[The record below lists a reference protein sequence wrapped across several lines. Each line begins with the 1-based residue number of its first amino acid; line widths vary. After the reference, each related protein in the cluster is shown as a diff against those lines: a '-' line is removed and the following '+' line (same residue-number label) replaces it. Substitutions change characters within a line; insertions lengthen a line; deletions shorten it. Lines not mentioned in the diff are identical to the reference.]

1 MSFENFGLEKKSQSG
16 SWKISIF
23 ESVGIVL
30 EKSVSL
36 SLKNFDLEKYLG
48 IDDKYFSLAKK
59 SQYQS
64 HKVSVQKNSWMIVL
78 IKRSP

>member
-1 MSFENFGLEKKSQSG
+1 MKTLVSKRSVEKFPF
-16 SWKISIF
+16 F
-23 ESVGIVL
+23 ESISIVL
-30 EKSVSL
+30 EKSL

-64 HKVSVQKNSWMIVL
+64 HKISVQKNS
-78 IKRSP
+78 